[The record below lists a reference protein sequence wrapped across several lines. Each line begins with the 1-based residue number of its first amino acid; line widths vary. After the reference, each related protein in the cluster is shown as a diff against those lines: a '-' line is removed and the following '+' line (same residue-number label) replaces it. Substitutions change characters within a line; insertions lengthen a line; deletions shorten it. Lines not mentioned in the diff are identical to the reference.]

1 MKKYY
6 HVLNLFK
13 RSALEIISNCPWSVV
28 EDCSE
33 AYEQKY
39 LPEDVYFQIRHGKKA
54 FDLIS
59 FYEGASVK
67 FYSERF
73 IEVLSEF
80 VDMSDKC
87 YQIRIKDFEEQRYYV
102 IHNLKEYNHFNS
114 YEAFFGTPRE
124 PTMFFANDEP
134 MPHIFTFYES
144 RAIIKDETVKEAM
157 VKAKLTNIRFKEIFG
172 CTQEEYEE
180 WKLNHLKTDSLKS

>member
-6 HVLNLFK
+6 IISDMFK
-13 RSALEIISNCPWSVV
+13 RSALEIISNCPWRVV
-28 EDCSE
+28 EDCSKT
-33 AYEQKY
+33 YEQKY

-73 IEVLSEF
+73 VEVLSEF

-102 IHNLKEYNHFNS
+102 IHNLKECLHFNFN
-114 YEAFFGTPRE
+114 EAFFGIPRE
-124 PTMFFANDEP
+124 PTMFLANKEF
-134 MPHIFTFYES
+134 HIFTFSKS
-144 RAIIKDETVKEAM
+144 RAIIIDETVKEAM
-157 VKAKLTNIRFKEIFG
+157 VKAKLTNIRFEEAFG

-180 WKLNHLKTDSLKS
+180 WKLKHLKNDSLKS